1 MLLSSL
7 YRSLSSFLI
16 QAISEGKYL
25 VKPIS
30 LNPYMPATE
39 SGKNLRVTNVAADF
53 LIKHGHSPG
62 KSLIDE
68 IGNLEMKGEET
79 VP

>member
-7 YRSLSSFLI
+7 YQSLSSFLI

-39 SGKNLRVTNVAADF
+39 SGKTNVAADF
-53 LIKHGHSPG
+53 LIKHGRSPG